1 MDLKPRIKELA
12 RAQAEDVIAI
22 RRHIHANPELSFEEH
37 ETSKFVFQKLGELG
51 LEITQGV
58 GGTGLVALIK
68 GQNPESGVVSLRA
81 DMDALPIQEENQV
94 SYKSKNDGV
103 MHACG
108 HDAHTASL
116 LGAAAILNEIKEEF
130 EGTIKLVFQPG
141 EERIPGGA
149 SLMIKDGVLQNPVP
163 KSMLGQ
169 HVMTFI
175 PVGKVGFREGK
186 YMASAD
192 ELYLTVKG
200 KGGHGATP
208 HLNVD
213 PILITSHIIVAL
225 QQVISRNANPLTP
238 SVLSFGRVIAE
249 GATNIIPNEVKVEG
263 TFRALDEE
271 WRAEAHQRMVEIAD
285 GIARGMGGNVDFEIR
300 KGYPFLENNP
310 ELTRRAR
317 KFAQDYLGEENVL
330 DLDVWMA
337 AEDFAYYSQQ
347 VDSCFYRLGVRN
359 EEQGI
364 TSTVHTPTFNLDENA
379 LEIGCGL
386 MAWIAINE
394 LKSEGE
400 LG

>member
-1 MDLKPRIKELA
+1 MLER
-12 RAQAEDVIAI
+12 RAA
-22 RRHIHANPELSFEEH
+22 
-37 ETSKFVFQKLGELG
+37 
-51 LEITQGV
+51 
-58 GGTGLVALIK
+58 VA
-68 GQNPESGVVSLRA
+68 
-81 DMDALPIQEENQV
+81 
-94 SYKSKNDGV
+94 
-103 MHACG
+103 
-108 HDAHTASL
+108 
-116 LGAAAILNEIKEEF
+116 
-130 EGTIKLVFQPG
+130 
-141 EERIPGGA
+141 
-149 SLMIKDGVLQNPVP
+149 
-163 KSMLGQ
+163 
-169 HVMTFI
+169 
-175 PVGKVGFREGK
+175 
-186 YMASAD
+186 
-192 ELYLTVKG
+192 
-200 KGGHGATP
+200 
-208 HLNVD
+208 
-213 PILITSHIIVAL
+213 
-225 QQVISRNANPLTP
+225 
-238 SVLSFGRVIAE
+238 
-249 GATNIIPNEVKVEG
+249 
-263 TFRALDEE
+263 EE
-271 WRAEAHQRMVEIAD
+271 WRAEAHQRMVQIAD